1 VSFRLVFHRKQLI
14 TPTIKAPLAEENRS
28 ISLLHQAKLR
38 SHLSSP
44 PSRPREESRRCFV
57 RPELLPLFCQSP
69 CSALLALDLE
79 LGLHATPPPHT
90 AASSPPRSL
99 ETLSIIALSSRAP
112 VTALA
117 FCHQDI
123 CRDCDYLPPH
133 LSPVTSTSTSSNPN
147 PSLSV
152 QLTLPSTY
160 TRTFSFET
168 LGVHK
173 TSPIGKNLA

>member
-1 VSFRLVFHRKQLI
+1 VSFRLVFHRKQPI
-14 TPTIKAPLAEENRS
+14 TPTVKAPLAEGNRS

-69 CSALLALDLE
+69 CSALLASDLDL
-79 LGLHATPPPHT
+79 GVHATPPHT
-90 AASSPPRSL
+90 PSSPPRSL
-99 ETLSIIALSSRAP
+99 ETPSVIALSSRAP

-123 CRDCDYLPPH
+123 CRDRDYLPPH

-173 TSPIGKNLA
+173 TSPIRKNLA